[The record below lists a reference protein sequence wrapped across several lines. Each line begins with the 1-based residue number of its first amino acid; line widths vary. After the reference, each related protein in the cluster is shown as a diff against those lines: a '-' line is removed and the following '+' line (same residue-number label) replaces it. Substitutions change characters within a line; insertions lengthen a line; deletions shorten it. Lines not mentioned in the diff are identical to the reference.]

1 MAPER
6 YKAMK
11 SVNRFLHDWRVDAK
25 VLKLQ
30 PHVELGCRIEYRIT
44 ATWDKSD
51 ELINLA
57 IMAAEEAADYINI
70 RVSYNSIYTN
80 PGRLDFDVSGH
91 VLKELGF

>member
-1 MAPER
+1 
-6 YKAMK
+6 MK
-11 SVNRFLHDWRVDAK
+11 RVDRFLHDWRVDVEVK
-25 VLKLQ
+25 KLQ
-30 PHVELGCRIEYRIT
+30 PHVCFDGRIEYRIT